1 MTLPSKSDN
10 IKVMVYDDAIKI
22 IEELSESLFS
32 RYQIN
37 WFRDTNERQW
47 FYLQL
52 CLLYYKFDKVIFKR
66 GGSYIDSP
74 D

>member
-37 WFRDTNERQW
+37 WFGDTNERQ
-47 FYLQL
+47 
-52 CLLYYKFDKVIFKR
+52 
-66 GGSYIDSP
+66 
-74 D
+74 